1 MIFKK
6 ILSVYFFKL
15 RSFSSKIHEL
25 SCLSLYLSMIHFQ
38 RRFQDKIIQRYLIH
52 WIYYVLKNSPIM
64 KSFLYFYGSPTW
76 NRTKI
81 NGFGDRYTNRCAMEL
96 DSVDTDIYRN

>member
-1 MIFKK
+1 
-6 ILSVYFFKL
+6 
-15 RSFSSKIHEL
+15 
-25 SCLSLYLSMIHFQ
+25 
-38 RRFQDKIIQRYLIH
+38 
-52 WIYYVLKNSPIM
+52 M

-96 DSVDTDIYRN
+96 GTELASSSVIFVETITN